1 MNSDTRQHPAF
12 KRKAMT
18 LAVLA
23 GFGAACAAALP
34 LAAQAVELEYR
45 LKGTFAGVADGGR
58 DLGLLDADDTGEG
71 FVDFTPWV
79 HLQFNPDW
87 AAFVRVRGYA
97 STGELLQPGSDDN
110 NATVSDEDGFVA
122 LREAWLEYGGLSSY
136 PGEVLRLGRQRI
148 RGDDAQFFD
157 QDMDALRWIF
167 NTTLLDAEL
176 GVAHQFDSYR
186 TDNVDIALTQKDRSY
201 AFGNVAWDWS
211 PMQRVGLRAVYAHD
225 DNDLPDDGEAFDP
238 RQRPWRSKQVWAGVF
253 ADNHVYDWK
262 LDQPLSYWA
271 SATYLGGTREVAL
284 QDTGGLFPSPDG
296 TPVSA
301 GRVKEDVSAWAA
313 EAGLRARVAGPL
325 RAGAAYMH
333 SSGGP
338 ASDPGSQYEQTG
350 AQSNYSRFTGTR
362 SQIYRYNEA
371 FRPEQGNLQAATLFL
386 STSVGA
392 YDASLVYNN
401 FRRPR
406 SWGPV
411 ISNGL
416 VVTPATQSHDL
427 GEGVDLVLTRYFS
440 LGVPADAPRYTPQ
453 EIGDSSLRL
462 RGSWFK
468 PGDAYNATTPEARD
482 AKDDYRVTLE
492 LTLWY

>member
-12 KRKAMT
+12 RRKAMT

-262 LDQPLSYWA
+262 LDQPLSYWV

-350 AQSNYSRFTGTR
+350 A
-362 SQIYRYNEA
+362 
-371 FRPEQGNLQAATLFL
+371 
-386 STSVGA
+386 
-392 YDASLVYNN
+392 
-401 FRRPR
+401 
-406 SWGPV
+406 
-411 ISNGL
+411 
-416 VVTPATQSHDL
+416 
-427 GEGVDLVLTRYFS
+427 
-440 LGVPADAPRYTPQ
+440 
-453 EIGDSSLRL
+453 
-462 RGSWFK
+462 
-468 PGDAYNATTPEARD
+468 
-482 AKDDYRVTLE
+482 
-492 LTLWY
+492 